1 MTRTLRSKERLTKSA
16 NENSFDQGISGV
28 LCSSQRRRFSS
39 QSLHRV
45 SSLLSS
51 SSSELADDSSPTV
64 FVLSLLNPPSS
75 VQQLLRF
82 FLPTSTSTPPLDF
95 NFLSRSVVRSFTLSL
110 LFHRLCSRSKRQ
122 NKIFSLESTTITSK
136 GSLRNAW
143 SEWESIG

>member
-1 MTRTLRSKERLTKSA
+1 MTDSSRSKERLTKSA
-16 NENSFDQGISGV
+16 NENSFDQRIPRV
-28 LCSSQRRRFSS
+28 LCSSQRRRFSP
-39 QSLHRV
+39 QPLYRV
-45 SSLLSS
+45 SPPLISASF
-51 SSSELADDSSPTV
+51 ERADDSSPTV